1 LKKADQK
8 LPPPGWYQPRLDYVK
23 PSQPMISFSK
33 LDRFKEDLNN
43 HLNSSTESDL
53 GQKYDVETLKKMYAA
68 QALAIARKSIDD
80 RENNDNYAE
89 DNSPTK
95 QTSEMVDDYDPRSIE
110 QIRE

>member
-1 LKKADQK
+1 
-8 LPPPGWYQPRLDYVK
+8 
-23 PSQPMISFSK
+23 MISFSK

-53 GQKYDVETLKKMYAA
+53 GQKYDVETLKKIYAA

-80 RENNDNYAE
+80 RENNDNYTE

-95 QTSEMVDDYDPRSIE
+95 QTSELVDDYDPRSIE
-110 QIRE
+110 QIREQMQ